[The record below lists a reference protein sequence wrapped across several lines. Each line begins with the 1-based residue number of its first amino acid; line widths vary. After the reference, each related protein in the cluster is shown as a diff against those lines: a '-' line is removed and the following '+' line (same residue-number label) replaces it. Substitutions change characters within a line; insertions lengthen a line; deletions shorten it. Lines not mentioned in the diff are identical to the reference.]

1 MGAMPRP
8 RPPHLHR
15 ETSRHGKT
23 VWYVRVGKGARVRIS
38 ATFGSPEFDDS
49 YRAALS
55 NKEPQP
61 AGNASRG
68 TLAWLWALYRAS
80 AAWLDLSLATRR
92 QRENIMLHVLKSG
105 GAEPLSRIDRR
116 AILRGRERRAATPSQ
131 AKNFI
136 STMRGLFNWAVDAD
150 VVRAN
155 PTQGI
160 TTNKSKK
167 PKSGGFPVWTDD
179 EIAMFERRWPRGT
192 RERVMFDVFLY
203 TGLRRGDA
211 AVVGKQ
217 HVRNGVISIQT
228 EKTGMWVTIPIL
240 PELQATLNAGPTGD
254 LAFIANA
261 GNGNPLTKESLGNLF
276 TEACKAAGV
285 RKSAHG
291 LRKAAATNAAN
302 HGATVAELE
311 AIFGWAG
318 GQMAALY
325 TRSAN
330 RRALSAGAINKLS
343 RTETETSIPAPS
355 DKVRAPEQKT

>member
-1 MGAMPRP
+1 MSAMPRP

-23 VWYVRVGKGARVRIS
+23 IWYVRVGKGRRIRIKPPTGRRSLTATIRWRCRMNDQSPQVRPY
-38 ATFGSPEFDDS
+38 G
-49 YRAALS
+49 ALLVGCGHFI
-55 NKEPQP
+55 
-61 AGNASRG
+61 GNQSLG
-68 TLAWLWALYRAS
+68 TICRWRRAS
-80 AAWLDLSLATRR
+80 S
-92 QRENIMLHVLKSG
+92 MLHVLKSAG
-105 GAEPLSRIDRR
+105 SEPLSRIDRN
-116 AILRGRERRAATPSQ
+116 AIQKGRDRRADTPSQ

-136 STMRGLFNWAVDAD
+136 STVRGLFTWAVDAD
-150 VVRAN
+150 LARN
-155 PTQGI
+155 DPTQGI
-160 TTNKSKK
+160 TFKKSKK
-167 PKSGGFPVWTDD
+167 AKTGGFPVWTDD
-179 EIAMFERRWPRGT
+179 EIGMFERRWPRGT

-217 HVRNGVISIQT
+217 HVRNGVISIET

-240 PELQATLNAGPTGD
+240 PELQATLDAGPTGD

-261 GNGNPLTKESLGNLF
+261 SNGNPLTKESLGNLF
-276 TEACKAAGV
+276 AEACKAAGV

-318 GQMAALY
+318 GQMASLY

-330 RRALSAGAINKLS
+330 RRALSAGAMNKLS
-343 RTETETSIPAPS
+343 RTETETSIPAPD
-355 DKVRAPEQKT
+355 DKVRAPERKT

>member
-1 MGAMPRP
+1 MNAMPRP

-15 ETSRHGKT
+15 ETNRHGKT
-23 VWYVRVGKGARVRIS
+23 VWYVRMGKGPRTRIKAS
-38 ATFGSPEFDDS
+38 FGSPEFDS
-49 YRAALS
+49 AYREALS
-55 NKEPQP
+55 DERPQP
-61 AGNASRG
+61 VGKAARG
-68 TLAWLWALYRAS
+68 TLGWLWTLYRQS
-80 AAWLDLSLATRR
+80 IAWRDLSLATRK
-92 QRENIMLHVLKSG
+92 QRENIMLHVLKTAG
-105 GAEPLSRIDRR
+105 GEPLSRIDRK
-116 AILRGRERRAATPSQ
+116 AIQKGRERRAATPSQ

-136 STMRGLFNWAVDAD
+136 SAMRGLFTWAVEAD
-150 VVRAN
+150 LVRID

-160 TTNKSKK
+160 KFKKSKAK
-167 PKSGGFPVWTDD
+167 AGGFPVWTDD
-179 EIAMFERRWPRGT
+179 EIGLFERRWPRGT

-240 PELQATLNAGPTGD
+240 PELQATLDAGPTGD

-261 GNGNPLTKESLGNLF
+261 SNGNPLTKESLGNLF
-276 TEACKAAGV
+276 AEACKAAGV
-285 RKSAHG
+285 LKSAHG

-318 GQMAALY
+318 GQMASLY

-330 RRALSAGAINKLS
+330 RRALSAGAMNKLS
-343 RTETETSIPAPS
+343 RTETETSIPAPT
-355 DKVRAPEQKT
+355 DKVRAPERKT